1 MISCII
7 KFPTFM
13 HKIFDN
19 MLTDELKHF
28 FGEEKEGRDFKKKEE
43 KRRKG
48 WRTPNTMTYP
58 TL

>member
-1 MISCII
+1 
-7 KFPTFM
+7 M

-28 FGEEKEGRDFKKKEE
+28 CGEEKEGRDFKKKEE

-48 WRTPNTMTYP
+48 WRTPSTMTYP